1 MKNLDQ
7 LKPGQTR
14 TDISK
19 LTDKK
24 IVTTQVEKTVK
35 GLVFMR
41 CKQRMLHRRNKN
53 DTQHIDN

>member
-14 TDISK
+14 TDVVK

-24 IVTTQVEKTVK
+24 IVTTIVEKRLN
-35 GLVFMR
+35 GRVFMQT
-41 CKQRMLHRRNKN
+41 KQRMLHRRNKN
-53 DTQHIDN
+53 ERNNW